1 MLVRMLCLDL
11 VCKSS
16 TPILSSGMVPHSM
29 LLGYLHRFWNSPVS
43 LLLSC
48 DELLPVSITVAIK
61 DPPFGLLL
69 VEISKHVPTFA
80 ILQVRTLH
88 QRVIYSN
95 FDVVATRSFQ
105 QARLPTVK
113 SAPTFEDLTIDDKL
127 TEHQRLIRYA
137 KSTIGLQRC
146 FYFTS
151 FMEFTL
157 TLNGLE

>member
-1 MLVRMLCLDL
+1 M
-11 VCKSS
+11 
-16 TPILSSGMVPHSM
+16 TN
-29 LLGYLHRFWNSPVS
+29 F
-43 LLLSC
+43 
-48 DELLPVSITVAIK
+48 LPVSITDAIK
-61 DPPFGLLL
+61 DPQFGLLL

-88 QRVIYSN
+88 QRVIYSK

-146 FYFTS
+146 FYFTLV
-151 FMEFTL
+151 MEFL
-157 TLNGLE
+157 SHSMVLNRLVHVKMIADVAQNIG